1 MNFLGINVIATSTH
15 YSANS
20 VYTHEKERK
29 EAINMDKIVKIFPAT
44 IKDYPNCTGIL
55 LDNYSVVFVDD
66 TFDGFMWYI
75 SNISNMRRDDD
86 YDTD

>member
-1 MNFLGINVIATSTH
+1 MNFLVINVIATSTH

-44 IKDYPNCTGIL
+44 IKDHPNCTGIL
-55 LDNYSVVFVDD
+55 LDNYSVIFVDD
-66 TFDGFMWYI
+66 TFDGFMRYI
-75 SNISNMRRDDD
+75 NNMRRDD

>member
-1 MNFLGINVIATSTH
+1 MNFLAINVIATSTH

-44 IKDYPNCTGIL
+44 IKDHPNCTGIL
-55 LDNYSVVFVDD
+55 LDNYSVIFVDD
-66 TFDGFMWYI
+66 TFDGFMRY
-75 SNISNMRRDDD
+75 ISNMRRDD

>member
-1 MNFLGINVIATSTH
+1 MNFLVINVIATSTH

-29 EAINMDKIVKIFPAT
+29 EAINIDKIVKIFPAT

-55 LDNYSVVFVDD
+55 LDNYSVIFIDD
-66 TFDGFMWYI
+66 TFDGFMRY
-75 SNISNMRRDDD
+75 ISNMRRDD

>member
-1 MNFLGINVIATSTH
+1 MNFLVINVIATSTH

-29 EAINMDKIVKIFPAT
+29 EAINIDKIVKIFPAT

-55 LDNYSVVFVDD
+55 LDNYSVIFVDD
-66 TFDGFMWYI
+66 TFDGFMRY
-75 SNISNMRRDDD
+75 ISNMRKDD
-86 YDTD
+86 YDAD

>member
-1 MNFLGINVIATSTH
+1 MNFLVINVIATSTH

-29 EAINMDKIVKIFPAT
+29 EAINIDKIVKIFPAT

-55 LDNYSVVFVDD
+55 LDNYSVIFVDD
-66 TFDGFMWYI
+66 TFDGFMRY
-75 SNISNMRRDDD
+75 ISNMRRDD

>member
-1 MNFLGINVIATSTH
+1 MNFLVINVIATSTH

-20 VYTHEKERK
+20 VYTHEKEHK
-29 EAINMDKIVKIFPAT
+29 EAINIDKIVKIFPAT

-55 LDNYSVVFVDD
+55 LDNYSVIFVDD
-66 TFDGFMWYI
+66 TFDGFMRY
-75 SNISNMRRDDD
+75 ISNMRRDD